1 MSHRIETEAITEREL
16 SLVSLS
22 LLYHFFC
29 FEPQKALINNMLN
42 SDILNLWHSKW
53 YMDIHETNTF
63 LQNQDALERLQA
75 DHLALFV
82 GIGMPKAVPWGS
94 VYLTEENLLLQRS
107 THALTAFLK
116 SHRIILCTDEQQI
129 SDHIG
134 LCLSVLAL
142 LLKQWGDYP
151 EETTER
157 TIREFL
163 RDHLLPWSG
172 RFCELLTAHA
182 ETPLYALLGKVT
194 KRILKDQQHQ
204 WQITP
209 RPRTLYY

>member
-53 YMDIHETNTF
+53 DMDIHETNTF

-142 LLKQWGDYP
+142 LLNNG
-151 EETTER
+151 EI
-157 TIREFL
+157 IRKKPPSAQYANFYAIIYCHGVAVFANCSPPML
-163 RDHLLPWSG
+163 KR
-172 RFCELLTAHA
+172 
-182 ETPLYALLGKVT
+182 LYM
-194 KRILKDQQHQ
+194 H
-204 WQITP
+204 
-209 RPRTLYY
+209 Y

>member
-1 MSHRIETEAITEREL
+1 MSQRIETEAITEHEL

-53 YMDIHETNTF
+53 DMDIHETTAF
-63 LQNQDALERLQA
+63 LQNQDALDRLQA
-75 DHLALFV
+75 DHLSLFV

-107 THALTAFLK
+107 TYALTAFLK
-116 SHRIILCTDEQQI
+116 SHCIILRTDEQQI
-129 SDHIG
+129 PDHIG

-142 LLKQWGDYP
+142 LLKQWEDYP
-151 EETTER
+151 EESTEH

-163 RDHLLPWSG
+163 HAHLLPWSG
-172 RFCELLTAHA
+172 RFCELLIAQA
-182 ETPLYALLGKVT
+182 DTPLYALFGKIT
-194 KRILKDQQHQ
+194 KRILKDQQYQ

-209 RPRTLYY
+209 QPCTLYY

>member
-1 MSHRIETEAITEREL
+1 MGHGYSRDKHLFTKSR
-16 SLVSLS
+16 S
-22 LLYHFFC
+22 
-29 FEPQKALINNMLN
+29 
-42 SDILNLWHSKW
+42 
-53 YMDIHETNTF
+53 
-63 LQNQDALERLQA
+63 LERLQA

-172 RFCELLTAHA
+172 RFANCSPPMLKR
-182 ETPLYALLGKVT
+182 LYM
-194 KRILKDQQHQ
+194 H
-204 WQITP
+204 
-209 RPRTLYY
+209 Y